1 MSETESETNS
11 MSDARTAALG
21 GDSDLLRRTLRMTG
35 ALVAACI
42 LFVGALSLI
51 AVLVTSKAVGA
62 GAKASADGD
71 KTTDTATAKKPLS
84 I

>member
-1 MSETESETNS
+1 MSESESNFMT
-11 MSDARTAALG
+11 DARTAALG

-42 LFVGALSLI
+42 VFVGALSLV

-71 KTTDTATAKKPLS
+71 KTTDTASKKPLS